1 MRNGVRLGR
10 IAGIEV
16 ILDWSLLII
25 FFLITFSLAAGLF
38 PNWHPDWGAGLVWG
52 TAVAAAILFLAS
64 VFIHELSHALV
75 GRAQGMEIN
84 RITLFVFGGMAH
96 LEREPHAWR
105 VEFLMAIVGPIT
117 SLVLGVL
124 FLFIGVWTAGPV
136 ELDPENPEQMQK
148 MLASLGPVP
157 TLMLWLGPINII
169 LGLFNLV
176 PGFPLDGGRVLR
188 AIIWGATGNL
198 RKATRWA
205 SQLGQGFAW
214 VLIFCGVLM
223 VFGYQVPIFGRGL
236 VGGIWLMFIG
246 WFLHNAALVSYRQL
260 MVRESLAD
268 VPVTRMMQTDFDTIE
283 PELRVDELVDQ
294 RLMHTDQRVFPVV
307 QDDRFMGLVCLSDV
321 RKIER
326 AAWPKTAVRE
336 IMTATNELTKIGSQ
350 EDAAEALFTLSRR
363 GVNQLPVVEN
373 DKLRGLI
380 RREDILKWLS
390 LYGEEKMPGLEKA
403 SDLRS

>member
-10 IAGIEV
+10 IAGIDV
-16 ILDWSLLII
+16 IMDWSLLII

-38 PNWHPDWGAGLVWG
+38 PNWHPDWGAGLAWG
-52 TAVAAAILFLAS
+52 TAAAAAILFLAS
-64 VFIHELSHALV
+64 VFVHELSHALV

-96 LEREPHAWR
+96 LEREPQTWR

-124 FLFIGVWTAGPV
+124 FLFVGGLAAGPV

-148 MLASLGPVP
+148 VLASLGPVP

-188 AIIWGATGNL
+188 AIIWGITGNL

-214 VLIFCGVLM
+214 VLIFSGVLM

-268 VPVTRMMQTDFDTIE
+268 VPVTRMMQTDFDVIA
-283 PELRVDELVDQ
+283 PDLRVDELVDQ
-294 RLMHTDQRVFPVV
+294 RLMHTDHRVFPVV

-326 AAWPKTAVRE
+326 DAWPGTTVRE
-336 IMTATNELTKIGSQ
+336 IMTKTDELTKIGPQ

-363 GVNQLPVVEN
+363 GVNQIPVVEN

-390 LYGEEKMPGLEKA
+390 LYGEEKVPGLENA
-403 SDLRS
+403 SNLKS